1 MKPYKIIISVIVCC
15 ALISAL
21 AAVSAIVG
29 SFAAGQKGPVIDVSP
44 LPEKEA
50 GQISDATGTGS
61 DFETALPVK
70 TPEATPTET
79 PEPTPE
85 PTSESTPAPT
95 STTGRVIDPDKPIVA
110 LSFDD
115 GPGHDSTIRIL
126 KLIKKYNI
134 SATFFVVGDMVKY
147 HRDVIA
153 MEAEYGCEI
162 ANHTMTHELNFKRSD
177 QADVDR
183 EIQELS
189 DIIESIT
196 GRSTYLVRPP
206 GGSYNQTALDNAKFP
221 YILWSVDTRDWE
233 SRDKDKIFE
242 VVKRDTFDGAIIL
255 MHDIHK
261 TTADACELVIPWHI
275 EQGYQV
281 VSVSELFQAR
291 GIELKPGNI
300 YRMAKP
306 DTSN

>member
-29 SFAAGQKGPVIDVSP
+29 SVAAGQKGPVIDVSP

-50 GQISDATGTGS
+50 DQISDATGIGS
-61 DFETALPVK
+61 DFETVLPIK
-70 TPEATPTET
+70 TSEPTAEST

-85 PTSESTPAPT
+85 STPEPT
-95 STTGRVIDPDKPIVA
+95 PATGRVIDPDKPIVA

-115 GPGHDSTIRIL
+115 GPGHDSTIQIL

-153 MEAEYGCEI
+153 MEYEYGCEI
-162 ANHTMTHELNFKRSD
+162 ANHTMTHELNFKKSN
-177 QADVDR
+177 QSDVDR
-183 EIQELS
+183 EIQEVS
-189 DIIESIT
+189 DLIESIT

-206 GGSYNQTALDNAKFP
+206 GGGYNQTALDNAKFP

-255 MHDIHK
+255 MHDIHQ
-261 TTADACELVIPWHI
+261 TTADACELVIPWLV

-281 VSVSELFQAR
+281 VSVSEMFRAR
-291 GIELKPGNI
+291 GIELKPGNV

-306 DTSN
+306 DTAN